1 MPRHRLT
8 TYAVLIRFL
17 SMCTVW
23 LLLFLWSLNASR
35 MGFLGV
41 FAVFVVVFTAVL
53 MANAEDAFLHHRAMV
68 SACMRREARVLRL
81 IHGRGLLLIRQ
92 VLMSAALTLALLV
105 AVLLLEPRQWSLIFV
120 DLLLLTLLLPKLTEI
135 AGRSVRGEYRF
146 AMARHWATWLSI
158 GLIWAE
164 SLLSLIYA
172 PAANFTGMRW
182 QVVVAYEIQPPD
194 VALGMVR
201 AVSDVAATTEGLA
214 LWATQN
220 FGRAMHI
227 PTESTIVWL
236 GLIVVSVFP
245 FIFAYALS
253 RALVGTMARPWEM
266 WDEIIDDFRSRA
278 RCRDDP
284 EPAQDRRTA
293 SSI

>member
-23 LLLFLWSLNASR
+23 VLLFVWSLNASR
-35 MGFLGV
+35 MGCLGV
-41 FAVFVVVFTAVL
+41 LAVFAFVSAAVL
-53 MANAEDAFLHHRAMV
+53 LSSAEDTFLHHRAMV
-68 SACMRREARVLRL
+68 SACMRREAKMLRL
-81 IHGRGLLLIRQ
+81 IHGRALLLVRQ
-92 VLMSAALTLALLV
+92 IFLSAALTLALLV

-120 DLLLLTLLLPKLTEI
+120 DLLLLTLLLPKLTEV
-135 AGRSVRGEYRF
+135 AGRSVRSVYRF

-172 PAANFTGMRW
+172 PSADFTGQRW
-182 QVVVAYEIQPPD
+182 QAVVAYEIQPPD
-194 VALGMVR
+194 VACGIVG
-201 AVSDVAATTEGLA
+201 VISDVAATAQGLA
-214 LWATQN
+214 LWAVQN

-227 PTESTIVWL
+227 PTESTIAWL
-236 GLIVVSVFP
+236 GLLVVGIFP

-266 WDEIIDDFRSRA
+266 WEEMIDDFRSLPRSSA
-278 RCRDDP
+278 D
-284 EPAQDRRTA
+284 AQPGEDRRA
-293 SSI
+293 EGRQ